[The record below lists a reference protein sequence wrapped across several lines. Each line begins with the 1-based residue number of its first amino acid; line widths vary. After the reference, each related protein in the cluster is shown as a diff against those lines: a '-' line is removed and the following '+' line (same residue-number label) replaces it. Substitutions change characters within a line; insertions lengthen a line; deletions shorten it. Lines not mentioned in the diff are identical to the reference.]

1 MCMDGTMLTTLAKL
15 ETDLTRI
22 VWLSSLRED
31 IEDRVSVVGGRREE
45 TERERKK

>member
-1 MCMDGTMLTTLAKL
+1 MDGTMLTTLAKL
-15 ETDLTRI
+15 ETDLTRS